1 MKWFSSLPR
10 YAPVVSGPS
19 LPRSA
24 WECIPTF
31 VKAHSLLHVFE
42 LGMHSHA
49 ERGNEK
55 KSLVACAVRTYS
67 LDVHGCTSVAEATDG
82 LERPF
87 GTAISMEMAV
97 KRAHGARDGFGMW
110 E

>member
-42 LGMHSHA
+42 LGMHFHA

-97 KRAHGARDGFGMW
+97 KRAHGGC
-110 E
+110 ESIQQ